1 MFEGFH
7 LAFSATHTKFHLELD
22 TIIVAYEIIGLVEE
36 DFGANAQHGAY
47 FVHAV
52 LSYCRLNP
60 LPVNM
65 IAAGPDLSWLGW
77 REHYFFYR
85 TL

>member
-7 LAFSATHTKFHLELD
+7 LAFSTTDTKFHLELD
-22 TIIVAYEIIGLVEE
+22 TIMVADEIIGLVEE
-36 DFGANAQHGAY
+36 DFRADAQHGAY

-52 LSYCRLNP
+52 LSYRRLNP

-65 IAAGPDLSWLGW
+65 IAIRPDLSWLGW